1 MLADAGYDVWMGNY
15 RGNTYSRNHTYFDP
29 NEQTGKGKI
38 LIHLQVFDPF
48 FFMLDGYEG
57 KKLIVRLIIYIKEL
71 Q

>member
-38 LIHLQVFDPF
+38 LIHLQVIGPF
-48 FFMLDGYEG
+48 FLCAGW
-57 KKLIVRLIIYIKEL
+57 L
-71 Q
+71 